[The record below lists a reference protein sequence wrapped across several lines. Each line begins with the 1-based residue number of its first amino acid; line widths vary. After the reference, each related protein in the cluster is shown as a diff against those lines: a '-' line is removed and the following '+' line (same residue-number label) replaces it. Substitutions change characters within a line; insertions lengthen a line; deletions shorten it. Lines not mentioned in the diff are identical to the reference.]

1 MRILL
6 LIIFPLVSFT
16 QDVAIGYWKDYLAYN
31 QVTDLAV
38 VNEKTYCIAQGGVF
52 YYDNEDNSINRI
64 SKINGL
70 TENQAEKISFLSLI
84 HI

>member
-38 VNEKTYCIAQGGVF
+38 VNEKTYCIAPVS
-52 YYDNEDNSINRI
+52 YTH
-64 SKINGL
+64 L
-70 TENQAEKISFLSLI
+70 TLRRRG
-84 HI
+84 